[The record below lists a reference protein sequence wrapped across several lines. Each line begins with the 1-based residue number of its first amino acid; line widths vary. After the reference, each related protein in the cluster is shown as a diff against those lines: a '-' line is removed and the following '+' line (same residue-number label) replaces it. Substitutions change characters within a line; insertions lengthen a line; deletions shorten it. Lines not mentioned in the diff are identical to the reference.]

1 MEDIKNMMLLSL
13 VIGGSLVVG
22 ESLGAVAGDDEDVG
36 VEGGQLGLGDG
47 GPAGDAIEGFWL
59 MLVMD

>member
-47 GPAGDAIEGFWL
+47 GPAGDAIEGF
-59 MLVMD
+59 